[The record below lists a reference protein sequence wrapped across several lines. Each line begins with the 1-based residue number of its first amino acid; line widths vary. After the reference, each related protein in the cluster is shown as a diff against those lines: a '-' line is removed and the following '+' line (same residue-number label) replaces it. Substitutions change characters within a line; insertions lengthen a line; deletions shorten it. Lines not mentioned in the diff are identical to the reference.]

1 MNPSTADTAEGPSDG
16 SSMADP
22 APRSAAAARDKV
34 GTLLQHIGIDLDS
47 VTAADA
53 LLVTSELVTN
63 AIRHGGGI
71 TAFRAE
77 IADNVLCLS
86 VSDMSPTV
94 PAARTQSPEQPGG
107 FGWPLIQHL
116 TTSLDVRE
124 HPDGK
129 TITAVLR
136 LA

>member
-1 MNPSTADTAEGPSDG
+1 MAG
-16 SSMADP
+16 S

-34 GTLLQHIGIDLDS
+34 GALLQHVGIGLDS

-71 TAFRAE
+71 TAFRTE
-77 IADNVLCLS
+77 ITDSVLCLS
-86 VSDMSPTV
+86 VSDMSPRT
-94 PAARTQSPEQPGG
+94 PAARTKSPEQPGG
-107 FGWPLIQHL
+107 FGWPLIQDL
-116 TTSLDVRE
+116 TTHLDVRE
-124 HPDGK
+124 HPGGK